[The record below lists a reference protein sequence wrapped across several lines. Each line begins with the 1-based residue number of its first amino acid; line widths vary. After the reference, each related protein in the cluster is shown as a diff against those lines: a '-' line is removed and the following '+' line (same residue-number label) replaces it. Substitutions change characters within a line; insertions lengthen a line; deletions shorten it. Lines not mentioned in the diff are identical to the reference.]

1 MATQFD
7 MNTYQEQWAIPE
19 KIQAKQ
25 MAVVGETWN
34 SQGYW
39 RKWKF
44 QGSVEKEVEF
54 PPEFLQKTHV
64 EWLGGNQKNVWMFG
78 LIYIIH
84 LLTLKIFFKFPK
96 ICGAE
101 QQTYLNSS
109 QKFIQ
114 YNSFLKC
121 TCDIR

>member
-25 MAVVGETWN
+25 MTVVGETWN

-54 PPEFLQKTHV
+54 PPEFLQK
-64 EWLGGNQKNVWMFG
+64 
-78 LIYIIH
+78 
-84 LLTLKIFFKFPK
+84 LKW
-96 ICGAE
+96 
-101 QQTYLNSS
+101 N
-109 QKFIQ
+109 
-114 YNSFLKC
+114 
-121 TCDIR
+121 D